1 MFTYRFQSTPSSW
14 LSDTDEERKL
24 TKLHLDVSLQKMEK
38 QNISRVTGIC
48 VFLEDALGVR

>member
-1 MFTYRFQSTPSSW
+1 MFTYRFQSTPSAR